1 MKQLNFFE
9 CCDIDKHTVAYGSA
23 ESRLEINA
31 EKTVGNLY
39 RDV

>member
-1 MKQLNFFE
+1 MGN
-9 CCDIDKHTVAYGSA
+9 TVAHGSA
-23 ESRLEINA
+23 ESRLETNI